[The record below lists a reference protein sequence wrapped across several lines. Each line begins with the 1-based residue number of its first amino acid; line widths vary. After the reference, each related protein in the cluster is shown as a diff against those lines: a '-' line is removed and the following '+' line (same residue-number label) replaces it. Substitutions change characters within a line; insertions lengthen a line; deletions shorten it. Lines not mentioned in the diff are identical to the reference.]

1 MKDLNKDNA
10 MAQAFQAAKNKQGG
24 QADQTTE
31 QHDAGQA
38 EAGRGYEGV
47 SSMRNLNSALGGG
60 YQGTGGEILANFGK
74 VFKEVAASATRYQGL
89 QILNWQPG
97 AVPTNGIV
105 AFKTSGSA
113 CAFAVLLIEATGRLE
128 KTIEIEQG
136 HDRIVKTL
144 TTGDVYTSG
153 PEAVDYTMSFLNEH
167 LSQQGEQIQYVDA
180 GCVVIPAT
188 ISVSEVERLGAL
200 LNKVNAA
207 IDGKLE
213 LFTGGNFHKRITP
226 ELFQAKDS
234 AVETSLRFGNETL
247 CGVDDTLAFTQ
258 WRCDVRSVEKGGQ
271 KQNSVWNT
279 GDVLELGKVGGFIDL
294 VWEEPVQQASTGWG
308 KSRRREDDDLA
319 CYHAQ
324 IIASTMSNPF
334 GGNRLELQLLHL
346 ANMYNI
352 IEGEKWTNCFSP
364 KFGDN
369 ASDKLHDLSGI
380 QWEAP
385 ALEADRGNV
394 DFYAADLEES
404 DRLDL
409 IQENFHRDPIISL
422 DIPEV
427 GPDTWLMDAFAV
439 LAEND
444 DQAAEV
450 AIIDAADVLTNGIF
464 SQMWDANN
472 EAILSPMVDRVHLGT
487 WTDAEGRARD
497 LREINYL
504 AMLNIGDGT
513 EVGMQTLYD
522 FAATYA
528 DLANVSVEKRLEQ
541 RLAIMRSAGFS
552 DIEVTGYATRVTFN
566 INFLATLAT
575 AMHNAG
581 INLETADQYSQQ
593 RRGRARNANVGMFQ
607 RNSDRSSGLFNSR
620 RGGGR
625 QQGGFGRQTGS
636 RRSW

>member
-1 MKDLNKDNA
+1 MKDLNKTESA
-10 MAQAFQAAKNKQGG
+10 MASAFAAAKNKQPNAGDAEQG
-24 QADQTTE
+24 QAQTTE
-31 QHDAGQA
+31 HQ
-38 EAGRGYEGV
+38 GRGFESV
-47 SSMRNLNSALGGG
+47 ATMRNLNSALGGG

-74 VFKEVAASATRYQGL
+74 VFKEVAGSAARYSDL
-89 QILNWQPG
+89 QILNWQPS

-105 AFKTSGSA
+105 AFKVIDSV
-113 CAFAVLLIEATGRLE
+113 CAFAVLLVEATGRLE

-153 PEAVDYTMSFLNEH
+153 PEAVDYTMNFLNEH
-167 LSQQGEQIQYVDA
+167 LAQNGQQMQYVDA

-188 ISVSEVERLGAL
+188 IAVAEVERLGAL

-213 LFTGGNFHKRITP
+213 LFTGGNFTKRITP
-226 ELFQAKDS
+226 ELFQGKDT
-234 AVETSLRFGNETL
+234 VIETSLRFGNETL
-247 CGVDDTLAFTQ
+247 CAVDDTLAFTQ
-258 WRCDVRSVEKGGQ
+258 WRCDVRSVEKTN
-271 KQNSVWNT
+271 KQQNTVWNT

-308 KSRRREDDDLA
+308 KQRRREDDDLA

-334 GGNRLELQLLHL
+334 GGNRLELQLLHM
-346 ANMYNI
+346 ANMFNI

-369 ASDKLHDLSGI
+369 ANDKLHDLSGI

-385 ALEADRGNV
+385 ALEADKGNV
-394 DFYAADLEES
+394 DFYAADLEET

-427 GPDTWLMDAFAV
+427 GPDTWLLDAFAV

-444 DQAAEV
+444 DANAEA
-450 AIIDAADVLTNGIF
+450 AIIDAADVLTDGVF
-464 SQMWDANN
+464 STMWDANQ

-487 WTDAEGRARD
+487 WSDSEGRARD

-522 FAATYA
+522 YAATFA
-528 DLANVSVEKRLEQ
+528 DLENVSVEKRLEQ

-566 INFLATLAT
+566 INFLAVLAS
-575 AMHNAG
+575 AMHKAG
-581 INLETADQYSQQ
+581 INLETADQYGQQ
-593 RRGRARNANVGMFQ
+593 RRGRAQSANANMFQ
-607 RNSDRSSGLFNSR
+607 RNDDRSSGLFNNR
-620 RGGGR
+620 RGSGR
-625 QQGGFGRQTGS
+625 QQGNFGRQTGS